1 MIRIRDIILPPE
13 HDKNTLLYCASQAL
27 KIRASE
33 ITSLQI
39 YKRSLDARK
48 KPNLSWVYTVDVTLR
63 KGERQL
69 VKQLR
74 NKKITYEEPY
84 YYKVP
89 KCPSN
94 HRPVV
99 VGFGPAGIFAA
110 LVLAMA
116 GLKPIVLERGQAVED
131 RAAAVAAFRNGGLL
145 DPESNVQFG
154 EGGAGTF
161 SDGKLNTGTKNERIR
176 WVLHQFVKAGAQED
190 ILYDAK
196 PHVGTDVLCEVVRN
210 LRLRILSLGGEIR
223 FGARVTGILSAGDR
237 VTSVTY
243 VQDGREHTLPC
254 EELILAIGHSARDT
268 YRTLYH
274 MGIPMESKP
283 FSMGVRIEHKQQTI
297 DHAQYGGPRLRG
309 IPPADYKLNVH
320 LPDGNSAYTFCMCPG
335 GYVMAAAS
343 REGTVVTNGM
353 SYSDRAG
360 DNANA
365 ALLVTLKPEDF
376 PDSHPLSG
384 MFWQESVEETAFRL
398 GGSNYHAPVQ
408 TIGDF
413 LAGRPTTA
421 LGTVEPTYVPGVTP
435 CDLRELYP
443 PKIIDTLKG
452 AILALDQQLKGFAD
466 PDGILTAPET
476 RSSAPVRILRD
487 ETMQSSLRGLYPC
500 GEGAGYAGGIM
511 SAAVDGILCAEAVIR
526 LLGGQSL

>member
-1 MIRIRDIILPPE
+1 MIRIRDIILPPQ

-27 KIRASE
+27 RVRASD

-48 KPNLSWVYTVDVTLR
+48 KPDLSWVYTVDVTLR

-89 KCPSN
+89 QCTSDT
-94 HRPVV
+94 RPVV

-110 LVLAMA
+110 LVLSMA
-116 GLKPIVLERGQAVED
+116 GLKPIVLERGQAVEE
-131 RAAAVAAFRNGGLL
+131 RAAAVAAFRNGGPL

-176 WVLHQFVKAGAQED
+176 WVLHQFVKAGAQEE
-190 ILYDAK
+190 IHYDAK
-196 PHVGTDVLCEVVRN
+196 PHVGTDILCQVVRN
-210 LRLRILSLGGEIR
+210 LRQRILSLGGEICFGCR
-223 FGARVTGILSAGDR
+223 FEKFLIEEGRITGVIY
-237 VTSVTY
+237 TK
-243 VQDGREHTLPC
+243 DGQRLTLPC
-254 EELILAIGHSARDT
+254 EQVILAIGHSARDT
-268 YRTLYH
+268 YRKLRS
-274 MGIPMESKP
+274 MEIPMEPKP
-283 FSMGVRIEHKQQTI
+283 FSMGVRIEHKQAAI
-297 DHAQYGGPRLRG
+297 DHAQYGGPRGRG
-309 IPPADYKLNVH
+309 IPPADYKLSVH

-335 GYVMAAAS
+335 GVIIAAAS
-343 REGTVVTNGM
+343 QEDRVVTNGM
-353 SYSDRAG
+353 SYSDRGG

-376 PDSHPLSG
+376 PYDTPLGG
-384 MFWQESVEETAFRL
+384 MLWQEEIEERAFRL
-398 GGSNYHAPVQ
+398 GGCKYYAPAQ

-413 LAGRPTTA
+413 LAGRPSTSFGEVTPSY
-421 LGTVEPTYVPGVTP
+421 TPGVTP
-435 CDLRELYP
+435 CDLHDLFP
-443 PKIIDTLKG
+443 PKITHTLKQ
-452 AILALDQQLKGFAD
+452 AILALDGQLKGLAD
-466 PDGILTAPET
+466 PNGVLTAPET
-476 RSSAPVRILRD
+476 RSSAPLRILRD
-487 ETMQSSLRGLYPC
+487 ESLRSSLRGLYPC

-511 SAAVDGILCAEAVIR
+511 SAAVDGILCAEALIASITKE
-526 LLGGQSL
+526 G